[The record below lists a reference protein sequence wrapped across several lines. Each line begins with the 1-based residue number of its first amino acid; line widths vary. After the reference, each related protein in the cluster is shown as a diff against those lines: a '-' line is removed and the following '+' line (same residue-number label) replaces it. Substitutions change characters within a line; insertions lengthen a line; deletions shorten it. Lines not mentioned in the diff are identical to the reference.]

1 MAEQEKKRDYA
12 PQFVGLGGTGADVLT
27 AIIKNRK
34 LIMPLL
40 KVEGL
45 RVTFMALD
53 VANSQVDAL
62 MAAYNELLDELKQ
75 LNIPRDRIF
84 VTAKSVKFSRP
95 EAMFD
100 FIRAFPD
107 YVNKEDI
114 KFPNGYKPWL
124 SSAIEIP
131 DLAGGVG
138 RKRALAKGIYTQNYY
153 MLGSVREPMDGFM
166 EHMVGSTIQP
176 AIFLVWGM
184 GGGSGSSIALE
195 LSRQL
200 RQRVGRGTP
209 MLGFCVAPCPSDDPP
224 ARGPSAFAS
233 MVELDYMIDRAKN
246 DPIVKTCGKFYENP
260 FSTFFMIPLGPADS
274 QGRGLKYAHRIID
287 DAIGDMLV
295 KGLNFDLTDL
305 LGQVGY
311 NTDMGGKWL
320 HTICT
325 VKVSYPVSEFIQL
338 TKMYLA
344 RMDKVRVLRKVK
356 KEVFGGTKVA
366 ESKGIRHILNLC
378 YEELVAI
385 YKKWLTQKG
394 RYEPDKFDENL
405 KALLYEDRSIDTDFV
420 VYLRGAQEA
429 MKSQLDELFQSVKA
443 IGLDAAEGTLEYR
456 ISKQL
461 TDFYDIAIDLP
472 RRFNDF
478 SPKVPEMIANLPGD
492 LMTTQ
497 KLTPTQ
503 VMLVR
508 DVIDVAEMIGSY
520 QEGVRK
526 WLECKKLAE
535 HLLRLYETAEKS
547 EDTTKTMAA
556 VRRISNPELVII
568 FSIISSMFTPL
579 QIELKNADEYQ
590 TNLVKVR
597 RLLSEQE
604 EERRKV
610 AEIIE
615 EQKLSAENEQKR
627 LAREQKSM
635 KFWTPAAKKVALDR
649 RQKDIKH
656 NIELHGY
663 NMDEAQTDLT
673 QVQEKIKEYANV
685 QKVYEVNSDYRQLVP
700 EIVAMTNKYYET
712 RTETL
717 RDKGFYDRT
726 AELTEEEQLAITQRV
741 LKGDEVALTRESIL
755 NEIVNR
761 AHLRRYMVSVLNL
774 FKSTDTLGLTPEYKT
789 DFLWFTVVAPPGIW
803 NKELE
808 QDTMTSL
815 AGYVKQDVS
824 RSIFIRQIDSDD
836 PWVVR
841 FLLVAANAWPSC
853 LNMFQEIRQGYDR
866 TSTTE
871 KQLAHSFLLEQGI
884 FPAAA
889 INYSA
894 AKPGEEPK
902 KVTT

>member
-1 MAEQEKKRDYA
+1 MAELEKKRDYA

-27 AIIKNRK
+27 SIIRNRK

-40 KVEGL
+40 RIEGL
-45 RVTFMALD
+45 KVTFLALD
-53 VANSQVDAL
+53 VANSQIEGL
-62 MAAYNELLDELKQ
+62 LSAYAELLEELKQ

-84 VTAKSVKFSRP
+84 LTAKSVKFSRP

-100 FIRAFPD
+100 FIRSFPE
-107 YVNKEDI
+107 YLTKEDV
-114 KFPNGYKPWL
+114 KFPNGFKPWL

-176 AIFLVWGM
+176 AIFIVWGL
-184 GGGSGSSIALE
+184 GGGSGSSIAME
-195 LSRQL
+195 FSRQL

-209 MLGFCVAPCPSDDPP
+209 ILGFCVAPCPGDDPP

-233 MVELDYMIDRAKN
+233 LVELDCLIDKSKN
-246 DPIVKTCGKFYENP
+246 DSIISNYGKFYENP

-295 KGLNFDLTDL
+295 KGMNFDLTDL

-311 NTDMGGKWL
+311 NVDMGGKWL

-325 VKVSYPVSEFIQL
+325 VKVSYPVQEFIQL
-338 TKMYLA
+338 TKMYLT
-344 RMDKVRVLRKVK
+344 RMDKVRTLRKVK
-356 KEVFGGTKVA
+356 KEVFSGTRVTETGGV
-366 ESKGIRHILNLC
+366 RRILNLC
-378 YEELVAI
+378 YEELVDI
-385 YKKWLTQKG
+385 YKKWLTQRG
-394 RYEPDKFDENL
+394 RYEPEKFDEGL
-405 KALLYEDRSIDTDFV
+405 RSLLYEDRSIDTDFV

-429 MKSQLDELFQSVKA
+429 MKSQLDELFQSVRA

-456 ISKQL
+456 INRNL
-461 TDFYDIAIDLP
+461 TDFYNIAVDLP
-472 RRFNDF
+472 HRFNEY
-478 SPKVPEMIANLPGD
+478 SPKIPDMIENLPGD

-503 VMLVR
+503 ILLVR

-520 QEGVRK
+520 MEGVRK

-535 HLLRLYETAEKS
+535 YLMRLYETAEKS
-547 EDTTKTMAA
+547 EEQAKTMAA
-556 VRRISNPELVII
+556 VRRVANPELVII
-568 FSIISSMFTPL
+568 FSLISAMFTPL

-597 RLLSEQE
+597 RLLSELE
-604 EERRKV
+604 EEKRKV
-610 AEIIE
+610 TEIIE
-615 EQKLSAENEQKR
+615 EQKISAENEQKR
-627 LAREQKSM
+627 LDRELKQT
-635 KFWTPAAKKVALDR
+635 KFWTPAARKVSLQR
-649 RQKDIKH
+649 RLKDIKH
-656 NIELHGY
+656 KVELF
-663 NMDEAQTDLT
+663 MVDMEEAQKALEK
-673 QVQEKIKEYANV
+673 VQQKIKEYLSI

-700 EIVAMTNKYYET
+700 EIVAMTTKYYET
-712 RTETL
+712 RTEMV

-726 AELTEEEQLAITQRV
+726 AELTEEEQLQIVQRV
-741 LKGDEVALTRESIL
+741 LRGDEVAMSRESIL

-774 FKSTDTLGLTPEYKT
+774 FKSTDTVGLTPEYKT

-803 NKELE
+803 TKELE
-808 QDTMTSL
+808 QDTLTAL

-824 RSIFIRQIDSDD
+824 RSIFIRQIDSDE
-836 PWVVR
+836 PWVIR
-841 FLLVAANAWPSC
+841 FLLVAANAWPTC
-853 LNMFQEIRQGYDR
+853 LNMFQEVKQGYER
-866 TSTTE
+866 VSPTE

-884 FPAAA
+884 FPNGALTAFA
-889 INYSA
+889 LR
-894 AKPGEEPK
+894 K
-902 KVTT
+902 